1 MITYKYRLY
10 TTKKT
15 HSIDTMLRECAY
27 VWNHALALQRRYYKM
42 FKKFIPYVRM
52 AKHFTKTYERNLI
65 HSQTLQEILERQDN
79 AFQRFF
85 KHLSK
90 RPPKFRKSKDFT
102 TLVFK
107 GKGGYS
113 LSGNIFKINR
123 LNKTYKFSLSRP
135 YEGNVK
141 TLSVKRT
148 PMGEYY
154 IVIVTDA
161 NAKHYRKTHDG
172 ASVGVDFGLKTYM
185 TLSTGERLTQPQYL
199 KANLTELRKLS
210 RNHSKKQKGSNNRK
224 ISRLALCKLHNKI
237 VNQRRDYQW
246 KLAHAMCREYD
257 NIFLEDL
264 VLTGMCRKWGR
275 KMGDYAHGEFLQILQ
290 QVADKYGCN
299 VVKVGKWFAS
309 SRLCTCGYK
318 NDNLSL
324 KDRSWVCPQ
333 CGAEH
338 DRDVHA
344 ANNILGEG
352 IHLLESRSKS
362 TMASA
367 IGCLR

>member
-1 MITYKYRLY
+1 
-10 TTKKT
+10 
-15 HSIDTMLRECAY
+15 
-27 VWNHALALQRRYYKM
+27 
-42 FKKFIPYVRM
+42 
-52 AKHFTKTYERNLI
+52 
-65 HSQTLQEILERQDN
+65 
-79 AFQRFF
+79 
-85 KHLSK
+85 
-90 RPPKFRKSKDFT
+90 
-102 TLVFK
+102 
-107 GKGGYS
+107 
-113 LSGNIFKINR
+113 
-123 LNKTYKFSLSRP
+123 
-135 YEGNVK
+135 
-141 TLSVKRT
+141 
-148 PMGEYY
+148 MGEYY

-185 TLSTGERLTQPQYL
+185 ALSTGERLTQPQYL

-210 RNHSKKQKGSNNRK
+210 RNHSKKQRGSNNRARA
-224 ISRLALCKLHNKI
+224 RLALCKLHNKI

-257 NIFLEDL
+257 YIFLEDL

-318 NDNLSL
+318 NDDLSL

-352 IHLLESRSKS
+352 IRLLESRSKS

>member
-10 TTKKT
+10 STKKT
-15 HSIDTMLRECAY
+15 RSIDTMLRECAY
-27 VWNHALALQRRYYKM
+27 VWNHALALQRRYYKL

-52 AKHFTKTYERNLI
+52 AKHFAKRYNRNLI
-65 HSQTLQEILERQDN
+65 HSQTLQEILERQDA

-90 RPPKFRKSKDFT
+90 RPPKFRRSEDFT

-107 GKGGYS
+107 GKGGYC
-113 LSGNIFKINR
+113 LKDNTFKINK
-123 LNKTYKFSLSRP
+123 LDKTYKFSRSRP

-161 NAKHYRKTHDG
+161 NAKPYRKTHDG

-199 KANLTELRKLS
+199 KTNLAELRRLS
-210 RNHSKKQKGSNNRK
+210 RSHSKKQRGSNNRERA
-224 ISRLALCKLHNKI
+224 RLALVKLHNKI

-246 KLAHAMCREYD
+246 KLAHCMCREYD
-257 NIFLEDL
+257 NIFIEDL
-264 VLTGMCRKWGR
+264 VLTGMCKRWGR

-290 QVADKYGCN
+290 QVAEKYGCN

-309 SRLCTCGYK
+309 SKLCTCGYK
-318 NDNLSL
+318 NNALSL
-324 KDRSWVCPQ
+324 KDRAWVCPQ
-333 CGAEH
+333 CGAKH

-352 IHLLESRSKS
+352 IRLLESRSKS
-362 TMASA
+362 TMADA